1 MGSSLN
7 VAVNKNAFILTDRAT
22 WLSFNNKR
30 DHVVI
35 VERDNNLFNY
45 YGIIPINPEKC
56 PNSKIELSEKFINW
70 LLSDYGQELINSFE
84 KNGEQLFFGNY
95 KKMRKRLLLIFAY
108 DRDGDCVAGSINFK
122 KGNNLYGRYWGCKR
136 DYKDLHFELCYYQQI
151 EYAIKNTIANFEPRA
166 EVISV
171 NVGGNIDKNEIH
183 VTLTFR
189 VINVPEP
196 VTIELFL
203 ERLR

>member
-1 MGSSLN
+1 MRNL
-7 VAVNKNAFILTDRAT
+7 ILTNR
-22 WLSFNNKR
+22 
-30 DHVVI
+30 
-35 VERDNNLFNY
+35 
-45 YGIIPINPEKC
+45 
-56 PNSKIELSEKFINW
+56 
-70 LLSDYGQELINSFE
+70 
-84 KNGEQLFFGNY
+84 
-95 KKMRKRLLLIFAY
+95 Y
-108 DRDGDCVAGSINFK
+108 DRPFQPEIDGGVT
-122 KGNNLYGRYWGCKR
+122 RY
-136 DYKDLHFELCYYQQI
+136 LFELATPSTKADI